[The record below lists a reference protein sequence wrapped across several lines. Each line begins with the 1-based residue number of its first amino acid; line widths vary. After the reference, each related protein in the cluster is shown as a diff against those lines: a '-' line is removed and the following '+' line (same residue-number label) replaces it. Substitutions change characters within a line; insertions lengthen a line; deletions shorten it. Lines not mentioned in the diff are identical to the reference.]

1 MVEILENRADWAA
14 YFAANWFKHYQE
26 TGETDFKQYQ
36 YARNEEPVSGKGV
49 DLSKSRLVFITTSGA
64 YLKDSQAAYDAENA
78 LGDYTLRMFPVDT
91 PLNKLAFAH
100 THYNHKYV
108 DSDAQVLVPL
118 KHLADMV
125 SEGKIGELAPQ
136 VIAFSGYMPDVSRVL
151 DEVIPQVVG
160 MAKEQQADAAL
171 LVPA

>member
-14 YFAANWFKHYQE
+14 HFEANWLKHYHETQE
-26 TGETDFKQYQ
+26 TNFKLYQ
-36 YARNEEPVSGKGV
+36 YSRNEEGVSGKAV
-49 DLSKSRLVFITTSGA
+49 DLNQSRLVFITTAGA
-64 YLKDSQAAYDAENA
+64 YLKDSQEAYDAPNL
-78 LGDYTLRMFPVDT
+78 LGDYSLRTFPVDT
-91 PLNKLAFAH
+91 PLEQLAFAH

-108 DSDAQVLVPL
+108 DEDAQVLMPL

-136 VIAFSGYMPDVSRVL
+136 VIAFGGYMPDVSRIL
-151 DEVIPQVVG
+151 DELVPQVVA
-160 MAKEQQADAAL
+160 MAKDQQADAAL